1 MILLAIIT
9 ISRQDGSYGS
19 EIAAKLSEKLGMR
32 LILKDTVLNE
42 WMKEVTNDYQLRMLT
57 ESPRFYNNV
66 MDSGLTYKEY
76 IERKLE
82 SEAEKQPSVIVGM
95 GSQIIFAGHPD
106 ALKIRIIASD
116 STRVARLRKKYGFG
130 AREAERLMQQG
141 DRRHRRYI
149 SVLYEAD
156 WADTH
161 HYDMILNTDD
171 LTVDMCVE
179 IISELAG
186 MKDRFN
192 IPGRTPVNQD
202 PAPVFRQDE
211 IRFKHPAEE
220 EFARILDMYGIE
232 WQYEPR
238 TFPVRWDAEG
248 NVKMAISPDFYLV
261 RFDTYVEIT
270 TMDQKYVTTKN
281 KKVKML
287 RELYPD
293 ININIVYKKDFH
305 SLLKRFGFGGGDEID
320 EFNRSEKNT
329 VQRRNDNEQ
338 GEGAEQKDQ

>member
-1 MILLAIIT
+1 MFLAIIT

-42 WMKEVTNDYQLRMLT
+42 WMREVTNDYQLRMLT
-57 ESPRFYNNV
+57 ESPKFYNNV
-66 MDSGLTYKEY
+66 MDCGLTYKEY
-76 IERKLE
+76 IERKLV
-82 SEAEKQPSVIVGM
+82 SEAEKSPCVIVGM

-106 ALKIRIIASD
+106 ALNIRIIASD
-116 STRVARLRKKYGFG
+116 GTRVERLRQKYGLG

-149 SVLYEAD
+149 SVLYGAD
-156 WADTH
+156 WDDVR
-161 HYDMILNTDD
+161 HYDMILRTDD

-179 IISELAG
+179 IISGTAV
-186 MKDRFN
+186 MKDKLKASGQAV
-192 IPGRTPVNQD
+192 PGTE
-202 PAPVFRQDE
+202 PAPAVRRGE

-220 EFARILDMYGIE
+220 EFAKILDMYGIE

-238 TFPVRWDAEG
+238 TFPVGWDAEG
-248 NVKMAISPDFYLV
+248 NVKMAIKPDFYLV
-261 RFDTYVEIT
+261 KFDTYVEIT

-281 KKVKML
+281 KKVRML

-305 SLLKRFGFGGGDEID
+305 SLLKRFGFGGEDEID
-320 EFNRSEKNT
+320 EFNRNEKNT
-329 VQRRNDNEQ
+329 VQRRDDKEQ
-338 GEGAEQKDQ
+338 GEGTGQADQ

>member
-1 MILLAIIT
+1 MILAIIT

-32 LILKDTVLNE
+32 LILRDTVLNE
-42 WMKEVTNDYQLRMLT
+42 WMREVTNDFQLRMLT
-57 ESPRFYNNV
+57 ESLKFYNNI
-66 MDSGLTYKEY
+66 MDCGLTYKEY
-76 IERKLE
+76 IEKMLI
-82 SEAEKQPSVIVGM
+82 SEAEKFPSVIVGM
-95 GSQIIFAGHPD
+95 GSQIIFAGRPD
-106 ALKIRIIASD
+106 ALNIRIIASD
-116 STRVARLRKKYGFG
+116 STRVKRLRKKYGFG
-130 AREAERLMQQG
+130 TREAERMMQQG

-149 SVLYEAD
+149 AMLYGTD
-156 WADTH
+156 WDDVR

-171 LTVDMCVE
+171 LTIDMCVE
-179 IISELAG
+179 IISELAAV
-186 MKDRFN
+186 KDRLKASGQ
-192 IPGRTPVNQD
+192 IPSGQE
-202 PAPVFRQDE
+202 PAPAARHGE

-287 RELYPD
+287 RELYPG
-293 ININIVYKKDFH
+293 ININIVYKRDFH
-305 SLLKRFGFGGGDEID
+305 SLLERFGFGGGDEID
-320 EFNRSEKNT
+320 EFNRSEKSP
-329 VQRRNDNEQ
+329 VQRGDDKEQ
-338 GEGAEQKDQ
+338 GEGAGQADQ

>member
-1 MILLAIIT
+1 LAIIT

-42 WMKEVTNDYQLRMLT
+42 WMREVTNDYQFRMLT
-57 ESPRFYNNV
+57 ESPKFYNNV
-66 MDSGLTYKEY
+66 MDCGLTYKEY
-76 IERKLE
+76 IEGKLL
-82 SEAEKQPSVIVGM
+82 SEAEKSPCVIVGM
-95 GSQIIFAGHPD
+95 GSQIIFGGHPD
-106 ALKIRIIASD
+106 ALNIRIIASD
-116 STRVARLRKKYGFG
+116 STRVERLRQKYGLG
-130 AREAERLMQQG
+130 ASEAERLMQQG

-149 SVLYEAD
+149 SVLYGAD
-156 WADTH
+156 WNDVR
-161 HYDMILNTDD
+161 HYDLVLNTDD

-179 IISELAG
+179 IISEMAA
-186 MKDRFN
+186 MKDR
-192 IPGRTPVNQD
+192 IKTTGEAPASPEPG
-202 PAPVFRQDE
+202 PAIKRGE

-238 TFPVRWDAEG
+238 MFPVKWDAEG
-248 NVKMAISPDFYLV
+248 NVKMAIKPDFYLV
-261 RFDTYVEIT
+261 KFDTYVEIT

-281 KKVKML
+281 KKVRML

-305 SLLKRFGFGGGDEID
+305 SLLKRFGSGGEDEID

-329 VQRRNDNEQ
+329 VQRRDDKEQ
-338 GEGAEQKDQ
+338 GEGTGQADQ